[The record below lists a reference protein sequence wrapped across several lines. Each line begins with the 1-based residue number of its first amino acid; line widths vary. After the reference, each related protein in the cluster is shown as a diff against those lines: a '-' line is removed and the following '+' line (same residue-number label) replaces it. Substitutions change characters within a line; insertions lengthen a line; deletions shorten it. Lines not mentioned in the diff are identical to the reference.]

1 MAVIYSYPLKA
12 TPVGEDRMIISDM
25 GDSKRTKQVRLTDL
39 KTLVNT
45 TYTLTSTVDAIN
57 NVADIDLTD
66 SDGAKTTV
74 KLKGGTGITM
84 TQPTANEITIAS
96 LNDDANFIFTQS
108 IASATWNITHNLNKF
123 CSVSVVDTANQIVI
137 GDVTY
142 INSNSLTTGIT
153 MTQPTANEITI
164 ASLNDDANFIFTQS
178 IASATWNITHN
189 LNKFCSVSVV
199 DTANQIVIGD
209 VTYINSNSLT
219 ITFSAAFSGKAYLN

>member
-1 MAVIYSYPLKA
+1 
-12 TPVGEDRMIISDM
+12 
-25 GDSKRTKQVRLTDL
+25 
-39 KTLVNT
+39 
-45 TYTLTSTVDAIN
+45 
-57 NVADIDLTD
+57 
-66 SDGAKTTV
+66 
-74 KLKGGTGITM
+74 
-84 TQPTANEITIAS
+84 
-96 LNDDANFIFTQS
+96 
-108 IASATWNITHNLNKF
+108 
-123 CSVSVVDTANQIVI
+123 
-137 GDVTY
+137 
-142 INSNSLTTGIT
+142 